1 LADWGE
7 LTVMTG
13 HDIAHQRLHNQRLS
27 GIPLGTPPEVVGWLG
42 AVQAQDYAGA
52 KWALRL
58 RMRQGRNDQIDQALA
73 QGSIL
78 RTHVLRPTWHFV
90 SPADIRW
97 MLALSAPQ
105 VLAASAYMIRQ
116 VGLEAATIKRCHA
129 VLEKALAGGVQLTRL
144 ELRQALEN
152 AGIETG
158 NGLRMAYIMMGA
170 ELEGLICSGG
180 RRGKQFTYALL
191 EERAPHARTL
201 SRQEA
206 LAELA
211 RRYFLSRGPA
221 TLQDFARWSGLT
233 LADARGG
240 LEDVK
245 AELDEEV
252 VDGRHYWL
260 AASTPAEEQGSPL
273 VHLLSIYD
281 EYISGYKDRRAIA
294 DREVSAILS
303 GMGNALHYLIVVDG
317 VIVGTW
323 RRELTK
329 SAAVVETTL
338 FRKLARSEDQALAE
352 AFQRYGEFLELPV
365 VI

>member
-1 LADWGE
+1 
-7 LTVMTG
+7 
-13 HDIAHQRLHNQRLS
+13 
-27 GIPLGTPPEVVGWLG
+27 
-42 AVQAQDYAGA
+42 
-52 KWALRL
+52 
-58 RMRQGRNDQIDQALA
+58 
-73 QGSIL
+73 
-78 RTHVLRPTWHFV
+78 
-90 SPADIRW
+90 
-97 MLALSAPQ
+97 
-105 VLAASAYMIRQ
+105 
-116 VGLEAATIKRCHA
+116 